1 MDLSVIQ
8 SVETAFTRA
17 AVTVGVNVHITSG
30 KETGII
36 NAPLNAC
43 EARKKMFKL
52 VLEKRGRGKESILNY
67 VDYSVFDVLIAKHS
81 LLFT

>member
-1 MDLSVIQ
+1 VELSAILN
-8 SVETAFTRA
+8 AGIAYTR
-17 AVTVGVNVHITSG
+17 VVLTVGVNVHITSG
-30 KETGII
+30 KGTGII
-36 NAPLNAC
+36 NSPLNVC
-43 EARKKMFKL
+43 ETRKKMFKL